1 MAKRDYY
8 EVLGIGKNAGDSDI
22 KSAYRKLAMKYHPD
36 KNMDDPN
43 AEEKFKEAAEAYQV
57 LSDSKKRN
65 IYDQFGHAGVDSQFG
80 SGGFQWSDFTHATD
94 FSDIFSNL
102 FGGNGFFS
110 SIFGDS
116 FGGFGTRARQKTVNQ
131 GEDLKIS
138 LSLSLEEIASGVSKK
153 IKVNTK
159 SECELC
165 HGTGSAD
172 GRIST
177 CTQCNGSGQVRQVRQ
192 SFFGQMSTITTCP
205 VCKGKGTIIKNKCSH
220 CYGEGRIS
228 KVKTVKIEIPAGVA
242 DGQYLKLRGQG
253 NAGKQGGPSGDIL
266 VFIKEKKNDIFERDG
281 QDLICTFPI
290 NISKAVLGGNIDV
303 PTLQKHVKMKIPY
316 GTQSGKVFRLRG
328 QGLPYLNSSRTG
340 DLYIKIVVVIPAK
353 ISNEERDY
361 YKKLEIFDAKRN
373 LKPGKTF
380 FEKLKEYFV

>member
-8 EVLGIGKNAGDSDI
+8 EVLGVDKNAGNSDI

-36 KNMDDPN
+36 KNKDDPN
-43 AEEKFKEAAEAYQV
+43 AEEKFKEAAEAYEV
-57 LSDSKKRN
+57 LGDSKKRN

-94 FSDIFSNL
+94 FSDIFGNL

-116 FGGFGTRARQKTVNQ
+116 FGGFGTRVRRKTVNR

-159 SECELC
+159 SECDFC

-177 CTQCNGSGQVRQVRQ
+177 CPQCNGSGQVRQVRQ

-205 VCKGKGTIIKNKCSH
+205 VCQGKGTIIKNKCSH
-220 CYGEGRIS
+220 CYGEGRVS
-228 KVKTVKIEIPAGVA
+228 KVKTVKIDIPAGVA

-253 NAGKQGGPSGDIL
+253 NAGKQAGPSGDIL
-266 VFIKEKKNDIFERDG
+266 LFINEKRNDIFERDG

-290 NISKAVLGGNIDV
+290 NVSKAVLGGNIDV
-303 PTLQKHVKMKIPY
+303 PTLQKHVKMKIPS

-328 QGLPYLNSSRTG
+328 QGLPYLNSSRKG
-340 DLYIKIVVVIPAK
+340 DLYIKIIVVIPTK
-353 ISNEERDY
+353 ITSEEHDY
-361 YKKLEIFDAKRN
+361 YKKLETFDARRN